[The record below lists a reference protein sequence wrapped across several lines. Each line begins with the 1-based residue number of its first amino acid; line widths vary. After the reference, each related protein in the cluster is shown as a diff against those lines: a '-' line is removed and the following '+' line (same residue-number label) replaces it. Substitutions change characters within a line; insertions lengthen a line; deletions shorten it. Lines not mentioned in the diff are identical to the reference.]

1 MSLVNKFHSGLLNAH
16 TDILLQI
23 CNKIDEQG
31 QTYNKIDK
39 IDKIP
44 NVLLEQQLEDRLNT
58 LEKLGTDMN
67 DKIESILT
75 RLNNIES
82 NNKNNNIVTGDGCD
96 ITSFIERLKTLESNV
111 GSNVESSTG
120 TCIGYSPYVCDKPAE
135 RFRPNLIK
143 VECKKT
149 EINENILD
157 SQWMDD
163 IAALG
168 KKMIAKSI
176 TDQHNTVE

>member
-31 QTYNKIDK
+31 QTYNK

-96 ITSFIERLKTLESNV
+96 ITSDIIERLKTLE
-111 GSNVESSTG
+111 SNVESSTG
-120 TCIGYSPYVCDKPAE
+120 TCIGYSPFICDKPAE

-149 EINENILD
+149 ERNENIFDIPWCD
-157 SQWMDD
+157 SKSD
-163 IAALG
+163 IIT
-168 KKMIAKSI
+168 KHII
-176 TDQHNTVE
+176 TDRYNSTK